1 VVCKSLR
8 RKHRPTQYHWLLR
21 ILWKRRILKL
31 LPTMKSKMKPKSLL
45 ALLLALLLGLHPA
58 LLLAPPLA
66 LLLARPPAL
75 HPDLPRVRP
84 PALLLAPPPAR
95 HRDTRPQ
102 KSRKKAMKFHLLKR
116 HRLTMNLLLRKHLF
130 QKKKLHQKN
139 LQTMNNFPGVKRLHL
154 KKKLVM
160 KTLLKSNLSLMKRPR
175 R

>member
-1 VVCKSLR
+1 
-8 RKHRPTQYHWLLR
+8 
-21 ILWKRRILKL
+21 
-31 LPTMKSKMKPKSLL
+31 
-45 ALLLALLLGLHPA
+45 
-58 LLLAPPLA
+58 
-66 LLLARPPAL
+66 
-75 HPDLPRVRP
+75 
-84 PALLLAPPPAR
+84 
-95 HRDTRPQ
+95 
-102 KSRKKAMKFHLLKR
+102 MKFHLLKR